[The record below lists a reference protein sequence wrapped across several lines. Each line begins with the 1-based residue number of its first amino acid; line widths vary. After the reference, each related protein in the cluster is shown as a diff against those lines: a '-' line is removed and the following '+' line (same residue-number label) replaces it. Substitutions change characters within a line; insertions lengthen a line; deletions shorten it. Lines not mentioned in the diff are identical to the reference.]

1 MIVLFSLQ
9 KEMQGVDAPFYY
21 LANEFHKL
29 YEEKIEIFKSL
40 GMQWNILN
48 FETLCHT
55 KPHSVLLYH
64 ALHYICIKL
73 LIVVIDNEIQI
84 KSGFAV

>member
-40 GMQWNILN
+40 GMQ
-48 FETLCHT
+48 
-55 KPHSVLLYH
+55 
-64 ALHYICIKL
+64 
-73 LIVVIDNEIQI
+73 
-84 KSGFAV
+84 